1 MVETKALGTETNT
14 GIETLRID
22 SITIGA
28 EGEEIMVEETTTT
41 TIGEGEK
48 AKGIEKIIETA
59 DKIQD
64 KGQETKIGKRIM
76 MN

>member
-1 MVETKALGTETNT
+1 
-14 GIETLRID
+14 
-22 SITIGA
+22 
-28 EGEEIMVEETTTT
+28 MVEETTTT

-59 DKIQD
+59 DKIKD
-64 KGQETKIGKRIM
+64 KGQETKIGRRIM

>member
-28 EGEEIMVEETTTT
+28 EGEEIMEEETTTT
-41 TIGEGEK
+41 TIGEK

-59 DKIQD
+59 DKIKD